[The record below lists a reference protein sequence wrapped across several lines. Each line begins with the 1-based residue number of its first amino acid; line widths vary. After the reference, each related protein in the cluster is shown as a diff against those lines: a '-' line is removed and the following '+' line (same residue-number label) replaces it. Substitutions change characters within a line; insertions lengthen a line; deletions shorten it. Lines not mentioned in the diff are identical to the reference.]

1 MNTIIGWQIFSALPY
16 SEYDPNLMTYPQQ
29 STLDVNKY
37 YGHFDPFN
45 FDHLSFYAKDYVTG
59 EYYDNE
65 LLFLVIHFMVIFF
78 S

>member
-1 MNTIIGWQIFSALPY
+1 MNTIMEWQIFSALPY
-16 SEYDPNLMTYPQQ
+16 SEYDPNLMTYPRQA
-29 STLDVNKY
+29 TLDVNKY

-59 EYYDNE
+59 KCCHNYSPLTLSNF
-65 LLFLVIHFMVIFF
+65 LLKFF

>member
-1 MNTIIGWQIFSALPY
+1 MNTIIEWQIFSALPY

-45 FDHLSFYAKDYVTG
+45 FDHLSFYAKDYVTSK
-59 EYYDNE
+59 YYHIK
-65 LLFLVIHFMVIFF
+65 LFAVIYVFVILF